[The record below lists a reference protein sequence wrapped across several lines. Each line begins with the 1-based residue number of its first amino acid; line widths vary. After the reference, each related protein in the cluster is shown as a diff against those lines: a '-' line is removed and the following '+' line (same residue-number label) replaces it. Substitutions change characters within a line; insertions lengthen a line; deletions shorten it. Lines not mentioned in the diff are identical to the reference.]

1 MKSLKTLFVAFAGA
15 AMLASCT
22 TYHNS
27 MREPNARVEFTR
39 DNFELSGQVSAS
51 ATRTTILMIDWS
63 RLFTKKSG
71 TVEGGGSGVDIASI
85 PVIGSYIA
93 DPTANYALYELM
105 TSNPGYDVVFYPQ
118 YASTVKRPFLGL
130 GFIVR
135 ISDVKVTARLAKMK

>member
-63 RLFTKKSG
+63 RLFTKKFG